1 MSAANTAKIKEQ
13 WGRLDI
19 FISFMNCLIAKRI
32 TTLGGQVLGTTRIA
46 SQSICG
52 CQDINFNSS
61 MPLYVNDR
69 KISIEVPRQE
79 WQDESSLFIKLATIR
94 ILSQRFDFK
103 ELKMELISV
112 NVGLPR
118 EVTWKG
124 KTVGTGIF
132 KEPVS
137 KRVMVRLLNLD
148 GDGQADLTVHGGL
161 DKAVYVYPFE
171 HYAYWRSEL
180 PDNDLPLGIFGENF
194 TTTGLREED
203 VNIGDRF
210 QIGTVRL
217 MVTQP
222 RLPCYKLGIRFGRPD
237 MVKRFLASRRTGF
250 YFRVLQ
256 EGEVGAGDTLEL
268 ESRDDNNITVADIT
282 QLYVRAEDNPELLH
296 RAAQLEA
303 LPQSWRDYFQ
313 R

>member
-1 MSAANTAKIKEQ
+1 MK
-13 WGRLDI
+13 
-19 FISFMNCLIAKRI
+19 
-32 TTLGGQVLGTTRIA
+32 
-46 SQSICG
+46 
-52 CQDINFNSS
+52 
-61 MPLYVNDR
+61 
-69 KISIEVPRQE
+69 
-79 WQDESSLFIKLATIR
+79 
-94 ILSQRFDFK
+94 
-103 ELKMELISV
+103 LISV
-112 NVGLPR
+112 NVGLLR
-118 EVTWKG
+118 EVAWKG
-124 KTVGTGIF
+124 RTASTGIF

-137 KRVMVRLLNLD
+137 KRVMVRSLNLD

-161 DKAVYVYPFE
+161 DKAVYAYPFE
-171 HYAYWRSEL
+171 HYDYWRSEL
-180 PDNDLPLGIFGENF
+180 PEMDLPLGIFGENF
-194 TTTGLREED
+194 TTTGLREAE

-210 QIGTVRL
+210 RIGNLIL

-256 EGEVGAGDTLEL
+256 EGEVGIGDTLEL
-268 ESRDDNNITVADIT
+268 VSRDDHHITVADIT
-282 QLYVRAEDNPELLH
+282 QLYVREEDNPDLLQ